1 MMKKKKVFRTKPNKI
16 HLDGGI
22 VGRISGAKLL
32 RCEICG
38 DSDQTHIFESLLTRR
53 VICMKCAKEAK

>member
-1 MMKKKKVFRTKPNKI
+1 MKKKKVLRTTQIKV
-16 HLDGGI
+16 HLEGGI

-38 DSDQTHIFESLLTRR
+38 DSDRTHLFASPLTRR
-53 VICMKCAKEAK
+53 VLCMKCAKEEK